1 MARTGIRRSFVKLL
15 LLPGHEGMVSRLER
29 GQLG

>member
-1 MARTGIRRSFVKLL
+1 MARTGIRSFVKLL
-15 LLPGHEGMVSRLER
+15 LLPGHEGVVSRLER